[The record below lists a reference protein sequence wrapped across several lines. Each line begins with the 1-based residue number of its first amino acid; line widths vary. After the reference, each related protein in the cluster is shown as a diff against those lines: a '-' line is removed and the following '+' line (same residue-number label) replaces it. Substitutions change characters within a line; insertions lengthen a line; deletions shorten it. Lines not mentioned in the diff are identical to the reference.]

1 MEFFV
6 FILAIILAIFFINF
20 PALAVSVHMVGM
32 PFYGVI
38 MERLGRNPDSTS
50 SLILFLV
57 LSSGYIIGNLKFLRL
72 RKLNNFPV
80 FSWGL
85 FFSWWI
91 LSLAIVSP
99 SIINTQY
106 YLGLLIVLTM
116 APFLG
121 AFFSKDISIILRANV
136 IIGIFL
142 IILSFLTGQVLST
155 TLRWSI
161 STNVSPLSIAYSSG
175 IAALC
180 AVGLVLEKKINI
192 IVAICVGLGSLYIIF
207 SSGSRGPLI
216 ALVLSLVLLILLSN
230 TRENIPTRALIIIV
244 FLLGGWEIFRRF
256 LSQYVSGRFFDLVY
270 LTTSFSMN
278 VESLSRIEIWQR
290 SISLWLDHPWIGNGV
305 GYYALIDP
313 ERRSSHNFLLEVLV
327 EMGIIGL
334 LLFLTFLF
342 ALVINAIKAA
352 TRRKKWDH
360 HGAILVSLLGF
371 VLVKLFF
378 SSQIKADYQ
387 FWLICGLT
395 LSWSLKRNDTEIVNG
410 A

>member
-1 MEFFV
+1 MEFFI
-6 FILAIILAIFFINF
+6 FILTIILSIFFINF
-20 PALAVSVHMVGM
+20 PALAVSVQMVGV

-57 LSSGYIIGNLKFLRL
+57 LSSGYIIGNLKFWRL
-72 RKLNNFPV
+72 QKLNNFPV

-85 FFSWWI
+85 FLSWGI
-91 LSLAIVSP
+91 LSLAIVSS

-106 YLGLLIVLTM
+106 YLGLLIVLAV
-116 APFLG
+116 APFWG
-121 AFFSKDISIILRANV
+121 SFFSKDISTILKANV

-142 IILSFLTGQVLST
+142 IILSFLTGQVLS

-180 AVGLVLEKKINI
+180 AVGLALEKKINTV
-192 IVAICVGLGSLYIIF
+192 VAICVGLGSLYIILL
-207 SSGSRGPLI
+207 SGSRGPLI
-216 ALVLSLVLLILLSN
+216 ALVLSLVLLILLN
-230 TRENIPTRALIIIV
+230 KTRKNILMKVLIIIV

-256 LSQYVSGRFFDLVY
+256 LSQYASNRFFDLVY
-270 LTTSFSMN
+270 LTTNPSTN
-278 VESLSRIEIWQR
+278 VDSLSRIEIWKR
-290 SISLWLDHPWIGNGV
+290 SISLWLDHPWVGNGV

-313 ERRSSHNFLLEVLV
+313 VRKYSHNFLLEILV

-334 LLFLTFLF
+334 LLFLTFLL
-342 ALVINAIKAA
+342 ALAINIIKAA
-352 TRRKKWDH
+352 THRKKWDH

-371 VLVKLFF
+371 VLVKLLF

-395 LSWSLKRNDTEIVNG
+395 LSWSLKHNDTEIVNG
-410 A
+410 T